1 MPEPTTG
8 PFAQIINKKEV
19 INMLKKYQQV
29 YDNYV
34 KTNPSPQ
41 NAHEVRYILDQIENS
56 SQIQFVS
63 GYLAGWFIV
72 NPKTLQALDLDDYY
86 ARTHPN
92 DILTANGYDELV
104 DKAEQNPDK
113 YFKLANRAKLTDNLI
128 NLF

>member
-1 MPEPTTG
+1 
-8 PFAQIINKKEV
+8 
-19 INMLKKYQQV
+19 MLKKYQQV
-29 YDNYV
+29 YDDYV

-56 SQIQFVS
+56 FQIQFVS

-72 NPKTLQALDLDDYY
+72 NPKDLQTLNLDDYY

-92 DILTANGYDELV
+92 AILTANGYDELI

-113 YFKLANRAKLTDNLI
+113 YFKLANREQLTDNLI

>member
-1 MPEPTTG
+1 
-8 PFAQIINKKEV
+8 
-19 INMLKKYQQV
+19 MLKKYQQV

-72 NPKTLQALDLDDYY
+72 NPKDLQALNLDDYY

-113 YFKLANRAKLTDNLI
+113 YFKLANREKLTDNLI
-128 NLF
+128 SLF

>member
-72 NPKTLQALDLDDYY
+72 NPKDLQTLNLDDYY

-92 DILTANGYDELV
+92 DILTTNGYDELI

-113 YFKLANRAKLTDNLI
+113 YFKLANREKLTDNLI